1 MRIGIF
7 GGSFNPPHKMHEDIA
22 TFFIKKNLLDRVIFV
37 PTGSKYKYK
46 TNLTPDIDRYN
57 MVKIITDKYE
67 YIDVSDYEL
76 KDEVVYTYQTL
87 DHFREE
93 YPNDEIYF
101 ICGLDNLSYIDSW
114 MESIHIL
121 NNYNIL
127 VIRRSTDDLDEVLS
141 RLDKYREHIK
151 VVDMESKDI
160 SSTIIREEI
169 KKGNKSV
176 FLDEDVN
183 NYIRRHKLY
192 EEGK

>member
-1 MRIGIF
+1 MRIGVF

-22 TFFIKKNLLDRVIFV
+22 NFFIKENLLDRVVFV

-46 TNLTPDIDRYN
+46 TNLALDVDRFN
-57 MVKIITDKYE
+57 MVKIITDRYD
-67 YIDVSDYEL
+67 YLDVSDYEL

-87 DHFREE
+87 DYFKEE

-114 MESIHIL
+114 MEAEHIL

-141 RLDKYREHIK
+141 RLDKYKDHIH
-151 VVDMESKDI
+151 VVDMESRDV
-160 SSTIIREEI
+160 SSTFIRDTLSSGNTSNNLDDDVYAYI
-169 KKGNKSV
+169 KNK
-176 FLDEDVN
+176 
-183 NYIRRHKLY
+183 KLY
-192 EEGK
+192 E